1 MKRTR
6 LLMGTVIL
14 ALGITGA
21 AWAQPAPRHD
31 RDANVYSGYNRG
43 NDQQVRGDRNQNYGA
58 WNARGDR
65 DDGYGVWHARGDRDD
80 NHGAWNARGDR
91 DDNHGAWN
99 ARGDRDDQYVRRGDH
114 DVRSSQTWGY
124 SNMRHGTRDDR

>member
-43 NDQQVRGDRNQNYGA
+43 NDQQVRGDRNQSYGA
-58 WNARGDR
+58 WN
-65 DDGYGVWHARGDRDD
+65 ARGDRDD

-91 DDNHGAWN
+91 DDNYGAWN
-99 ARGDRDDQYVRRGDH
+99 TRGDRDDQYVRRGDH